1 MWRIYNTLNPIN
13 SKPWLFKIH
22 PLTSMIDL
30 SKLYVI
36 TEMRIR
42 EVETDGTIIDIHN
55 EVVAPIQMPGA
66 TFIKK

>member
-1 MWRIYNTLNPIN
+1 
-13 SKPWLFKIH
+13 
-22 PLTSMIDL
+22 MIDL